1 MKRNVAREP
10 ELAEASGRNLLIH
23 GAPDTSPDLFHAIP
37 VGIIDPFLYAE
48 TDGRRAATVS
58 VLDAD
63 KVRALGIDVID
74 PAQLGADEL
83 LASGVSRH
91 QLTLEIALRACREL
105 GLERAIVPPEFPL
118 AVADHL
124 RAGGVALDV
133 DPEAFVL
140 RRRSKSESQL
150 AGIRRAQKA
159 ADAAMAVA
167 ADLIR
172 ELRPGLTSE
181 DIRAA
186 MTGVCDE
193 HGCDLPGDV
202 IVAHGAQSADGH
214 ESGHGALSA
223 GEPVVVDIWPRDRE
237 SRCWADMTRTFVA
250 GGGTPDDELAEYWRL
265 TKASLELVY
274 PEVRDGADGHAIFRR
289 SCEPFIEAGK
299 PTQLTK
305 AEGEVLRDGYFHGL
319 GHGVGLEVHE
329 EPGLG
334 RAADTLR
341 AGDVITL
348 EPGCYRR
355 GYGGCRLEDLVV
367 VTADGCE
374 TLTDFPY
381 DL

>member
-1 MKRNVAREP
+1 MP
-10 ELAEASGRNLLIH
+10 DLLIY

-48 TDGRRAATVS
+48 ANGRRAATVG

-63 KVRALGIDVID
+63 KVRRLGIDVID
-74 PAQLGADEL
+74 PAELGADEL
-83 LASGVSRH
+83 LAAGVSRH
-91 QLTLEIALRACREL
+91 ELALEIALRACREL
-105 GLERAIVPPEFPL
+105 GLERAIVPPGFPL

-133 DPEAFVL
+133 DHEEFVL
-140 RRRSKSESQL
+140 RRRAKTDAQL

-167 ADLIR
+167 AELIR
-172 ELRPGLTSE
+172 ELRPGLSSE

-186 MTGVCDE
+186 MDDVCDE
-193 HGCDLPGDV
+193 HGADLPGDV
-202 IVAHGAQSADGH
+202 IVAHGPQSAEGH
-214 ESGHGALSA
+214 ESGHGALGA

-250 GGGTPDDELAEYWRL
+250 GGSPPDEELAEYWRL
-265 TKASLELVY
+265 TKASLDLVY
-274 PEVRDGADGHAIFRR
+274 PEVRAGVDGNAIFRR
-289 SCEPFIEAGK
+289 SCEPFIAAGK

-329 EPGLG
+329 RPGLG
-334 RAADTLR
+334 RSPDTLR

-348 EPGCYRR
+348 EPGCYRH

-367 VTADGCE
+367 VTEDGCE

>member
-1 MKRNVAREP
+1 MSDV
-10 ELAEASGRNLLIH
+10 LIY
-23 GAPDTSPDLFHAIP
+23 GAPDASPDLFHAIP
-37 VGIIDPFLYAE
+37 VGIVDPFLYAE

-63 KVRALGIDVID
+63 KVEALGIEVID

-83 LASGVSRH
+83 IAAGLGRH
-91 QLTLEIALRACREL
+91 ELGLEISLRACREL
-105 GLERAIVPPEFPL
+105 GLERAIVPPAFPL

-140 RRRSKSESQL
+140 RRRAKTDAQL

-159 ADAAMAVA
+159 AEAAMAVA
-167 ADLIR
+167 AGLIR

-181 DIRAA
+181 DVRDA
-186 MTGVCDE
+186 MADVCDE
-193 HGCDLPGDV
+193 RGCDLPSDV
-202 IVAHGAQSADGH
+202 IVSHGAQAAVGH
-214 ESGHGALSA
+214 ESGHGPLGA
-223 GEPVVVDIWPRDRE
+223 GEPVVVDIWPRDRA

-250 GGGTPDDELAEYWRL
+250 GGGAPDAELEEYWRL
-265 TKASLELVY
+265 TRQSLELVY
-274 PEVRDGADGHAIFRR
+274 PEVRAGADAQAIFRR
-289 SCEPFIEAGK
+289 SCEPFIAAGK

-329 EPGLG
+329 RPGLG
-334 RAADTLR
+334 RSPDTLR

-348 EPGCYRR
+348 EPGCYRQ
-355 GYGGCRLEDLVV
+355 GYGGCRLEDLVL
-367 VTADGCE
+367 VTEDGCE